1 MKTFPTRP
9 AHVPEPPRGYVFLG
23 HRRDIKVPESWDK
36 EYSPSY
42 GDRLSFAAYS
52 ADGTLRWI
60 EWDGIRAHKHFD
72 GYIAAKPN
80 TPLYNLNIKENPM
93 PTHTPKT
100 LKYEVVERQNG
111 FVAAKITE
119 QSHRQINFGAVGDT
133 FGKLSSVTRP
143 QNRIGDFLDKFF
155 VRGDDGERDDNLMLF
170 TDSQF
175 KEFEKEVAAYNSHFA
190 TPPILKTV
198 FFEYSAGSVRGY
210 RRVEV
215 IREDETY
222 LEGID
227 SKKGSYRKF
236 LKSKIVGPVDTVKA

>member
-1 MKTFPTRP
+1 MKTTLPTRP
-9 AHVPEPPRGYVFLG
+9 AHVPEPPKGYVFLG

-60 EWDGIRAHKHFD
+60 EWDGIRAHKDFD

-80 TPLYNLNIKENPM
+80 TPLYSLNKDLLPM
-93 PTHTPKT
+93 NAPATTVKT
-100 LKYEVVERQNG
+100 LKYKIVTRQNG
-111 FVAAKITE
+111 LVAVQITE
-119 QSHRQINFGAVGDT
+119 QSHRGKEFGVGKSNK
-133 FGKLSSVTRP
+133 FGKLGSMSYP
-143 QNRIGDFLDKFF
+143 QKESYYW
-155 VRGDDGERDDNLMLF
+155 VRGDEKGLDDNLLLLAE
-170 TDSQF
+170 SQF
-175 KEFEKEVAAYNSHFA
+175 TEFEKEVAAYNSHFSK
-190 TPPILKTV
+190 PPILKTV

-215 IREDETY
+215 VREDETH

-236 LKSKIVGPVDTVKA
+236 LKSKILGPVDTVKA